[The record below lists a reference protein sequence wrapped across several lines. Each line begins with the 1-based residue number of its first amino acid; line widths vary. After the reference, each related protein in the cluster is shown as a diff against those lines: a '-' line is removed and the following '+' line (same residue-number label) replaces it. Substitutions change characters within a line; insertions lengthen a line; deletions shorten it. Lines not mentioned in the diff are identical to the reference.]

1 MPQEEPCTDEPDL
14 EDGVLEGSRHDTRLP
29 VPNITRDCSSS
40 SSSSS
45 SNCSLLCSVVNMG
58 HVSLSWYKE
67 NSLLSSISVSDLS
80 ISLSLPL
87 EVLNQDNTTYSCVV
101 NNPINNQTQHLNI
114 TERCHTC
121 EDCVF
126 CCHISEV
133 VSRLIISALV
143 GLAAVLI
150 VVYDITSRKVEEERS

>member
-1 MPQEEPCTDEPDL
+1 
-14 EDGVLEGSRHDTRLP
+14 
-29 VPNITRDCSSS
+29 
-40 SSSSS
+40 
-45 SNCSLLCSVVNMG
+45 MG

-121 EDCVF
+121 E
-126 CCHISEV
+126 V